1 VSVQQCQDCGA
12 LFGYLPRGV
21 CAGCLDA
28 READFRTVRDWLRA
42 NPGASAVDT
51 SAATGVGE
59 RRISLFIREG
69 RLSRPAGEGWEH
81 VDEDERRR
89 ALIREALPGL
99 APAPAPAATPPAPG
113 RPRGGGMRVRR

>member
-1 VSVQQCQDCGA
+1 MSVQQCQDCGA

-42 NPGASAVDT
+42 NPGASAVAT

-69 RLSRPAGEGWEH
+69 RLSRPQGEGWDD
-81 VDEDERRR
+81 VDEEERRR
-89 ALIREALPGL
+89 ALIREAMPGI
-99 APAPAPAATPPAPG
+99 APAPAAPPAPAAG